1 MNIVVKTSPWLKSD
15 IKTLFGDEEVTF
27 VDDILMPTLL
37 AQLKIYK
44 SASQARQA
52 GREGDI
58 PKGYTEFKASKKRTL
73 YIWNPT
79 E

>member
-1 MNIVVKTSPWLKSD
+1 MNIVVKDSPWTKRDLE
-15 IKTLFGDEEVTF
+15 IIYEDEEVIF
-27 VDDILMPTLL
+27 VDNIQLPTLL
-37 AQLKIYK
+37 AQLKVYK

-52 GREGDI
+52 GRVGEI
-58 PKGYTEFKASKKRTL
+58 PAGYTELKASKKRTL

>member
-1 MNIVVKTSPWLKSD
+1 MNIVVKTSPWTKRDLE
-15 IKTLFGDEEVTF
+15 IIYEDEGVEF
-27 VDDILMPTLL
+27 VDDVQLPTLL

-52 GREGDI
+52 GRVGNI
-58 PKGYTEFKASKKRTL
+58 PTGYTELKASKKKTL